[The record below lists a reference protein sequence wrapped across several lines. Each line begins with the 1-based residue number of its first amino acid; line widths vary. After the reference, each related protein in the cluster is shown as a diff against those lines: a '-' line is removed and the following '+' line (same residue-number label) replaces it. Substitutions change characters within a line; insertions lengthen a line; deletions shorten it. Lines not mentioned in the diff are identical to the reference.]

1 MNMNKIV
8 EPIVNVND
16 VSRISAGTVIKG
28 EVSSDSDIRVDGTVY
43 GKLYSKGK
51 IVVGESAVL
60 KGDLLCNV
68 VDMWGKM
75 DGDIYVKDVL
85 SVKNSAVI
93 NGNIYVRKFQV
104 EMGAQINGSC
114 HMIGEAEYDKFV
126 SSVVSVKPAE
136 AAPEKPS
143 RK

>member
-1 MNMNKIV
+1 MNKIV

-28 EVSSDSDIRVDGTVY
+28 EISSDSDIRVDGTVD
-43 GKLYSKGK
+43 GKMYSTGK

-75 DGDIYVKDVL
+75 DGDIYVKEVL

-126 SSVVSVKPAE
+126 SSVVSTKPGAVP
-136 AAPEKPS
+136 APEKPS
-143 RK
+143 KK